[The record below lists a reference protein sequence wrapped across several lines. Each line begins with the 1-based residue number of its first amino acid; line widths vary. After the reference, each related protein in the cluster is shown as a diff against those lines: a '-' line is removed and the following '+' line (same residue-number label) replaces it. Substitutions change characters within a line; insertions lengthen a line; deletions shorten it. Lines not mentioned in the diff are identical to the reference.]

1 MLQRQ
6 TDGKRA
12 LAIAGSIIAIIGLIL
27 LSVDRYT
34 HIRPRFHS
42 ISPME
47 YVGVAAIAGVL
58 ALAVLILIVF
68 LLAKIWRIP
77 FIEAFIRSRWM
88 FWPYSLLLYPGWE
101 RLFFRSAPLLPFEI
115 STALA
120 CIVLIR
126 VIHQYPLPEYT
137 REYFR
142 TGLKKRRYL
151 LLSIMILV
159 VGTAWFAGVFGQR
172 RKPVGDEPSY
182 LMITHSIVSDFD
194 VMLDNDYAAKPY
206 LRFFPG
212 EYPMFTHLGYDGKN
226 YPHHSIGLPLILA
239 PVYALAQHG
248 SDVFLVFS
256 MRFAMLIIYVLLALA
271 ILRMIELFGI
281 SPGIAFWTTAA
292 GMLSGPM
299 FFYSGEIYPETLA
312 ALIFVLAVTF
322 LAHYRGRSRPVQW
335 LATGAG
341 IAFLPWLGIKYI
353 AAAAMLVI
361 ISAICLFQESSKG
374 RKSAAFLTVP
384 LISLLLYG
392 IFLYTIYRNINP
404 GVIYT
409 GVHPGTSRQ
418 ALPPDMPTFWSILPS
433 RLIDMI
439 FFAWGFFLEQRIGLF
454 FLFPASIFAFYGIPT
469 MLKQQRRPGLAL
481 LAIIAA
487 HFGIYAWHNNWGGYC
502 PPNRQAISVIPL
514 LLAPLAFG
522 FDRAKHTWP
531 KLLAVLCSLVGWR
544 FTLTLLNNERWLYM
558 TMNPD
563 QIGGGATWFYNW
575 SPLDSNILIKFFPLL
590 MGPEKRWI
598 PSIIWTIL
606 FGVLIASISYF
617 RPKHQ
622 IKLNDNTGWVIRS
635 AFYGYLCAA
644 LVCLVIVIWVPPH
657 TILFQSGVGWI
668 EKVYSI
674 DGSIAGNTGDGFWI
688 TGGTEGRLIVSA
700 SSSDKRMK
708 YRLKSLTPNQ
718 AKIITGKASQ
728 EIDLVSDH
736 WAHDSIKIG
745 PWKRWSGKR
754 MALVSVNVKTGIR
767 PFQIDDKIKDNRFLG
782 AYVVFSPEP

>member
-1 MLQRQ
+1 MLQHQ
-6 TDGKRA
+6 TDGKHA
-12 LAIAGSIIAIIGLIL
+12 SAIAGSIIAIIGSTL
-27 LSVDRYT
+27 LSVGRYT

-42 ISPME
+42 ISLPE
-47 YVGVAAIAGVL
+47 YVGVAATTVVL
-58 ALAVLILIVF
+58 ALAVLTLIVF
-68 LLAKIWRIP
+68 LLAKLWQIP
-77 FIEAFIRSRWM
+77 FTEAFIRTRWI
-88 FWPYSLLLYPGWE
+88 FWPYGLLLYPGWE

-115 STALA
+115 STVLAL
-120 CIVLIR
+120 IVLIR
-126 VIHQYPLPEYT
+126 VIQQYPFPEHT
-137 REYFR
+137 REYLR
-142 TGLKKRRYL
+142 TSLKKHRYL
-151 LLSIMILV
+151 LLSIMILAL
-159 VGTAWFAGVFGQR
+159 GTAWFAGVFGQR

-226 YPHHSIGLPLILA
+226 YPHHSIGLPIILA

-248 SDVFLVFS
+248 SDAFLVFS

-281 SPGIAFWTTAA
+281 GPGIAFWTTAA
-292 GMLSGPM
+292 GMLTGPM

-312 ALIFVLAVTF
+312 ALIFVLVVTF
-322 LAHYRGRSRPVQW
+322 LAHYGGRGRPVQW
-335 LATGAG
+335 VAAGAG

-353 AAAAMLVI
+353 AAAAMLFI
-361 ISAICLFQESSKG
+361 IAAICLLQESSKG
-374 RKSAAFLTVP
+374 RKSVAFLTMP
-384 LISLLLYG
+384 LISLLAYG
-392 IFLYTIYRNINP
+392 LFLYTIYRNINP

-418 ALPPDMPTFWSILPS
+418 ALPPGMPTFWSILPS
-433 RLIDMI
+433 RLVNMI

-454 FLFPASIFAFYGIPT
+454 FLFPASIFAFYGIPA
-469 MLKQQRRPGLAL
+469 MLKQQRRPALVL
-481 LAIIAA
+481 LATIGA

-514 LLAPLAFG
+514 LLVPIAFG
-522 FDRAKHTWP
+522 FDMAKHKWP
-531 KLLAVLCSLVGWR
+531 KLLAVLYSLIGWR

-575 SPLDSNILIKFFPLL
+575 SPLESDILIKFFPLL

-598 PSIIWTIL
+598 SSIVWTII

-617 RPKHQ
+617 RSNHQ
-622 IKLNDNTGWVIRS
+622 TKLNDNTGWVIRS
-635 AFYGYLCAA
+635 ASYAYLCAA
-644 LVCLVIVIWVPPH
+644 LICLAIVIWIPPH
-657 TILFQSGVGWI
+657 TVLSKSGAGWI

-688 TGGTEGRLIVSA
+688 TGGTEGQLIVA
-700 SSSDKRMK
+700 TSSPQKRMK
-708 YRLKSLTPNQ
+708 YRIKSLTANQ
-718 AKIITGKASQ
+718 ARMITGKSSQ
-728 EIDLVSDH
+728 NLDLAPEH
-736 WAHDSIKIG
+736 WVFESIKIG
-745 PWKRWSGKR
+745 PWKRWGGKR
-754 MALVSVNVKTGIR
+754 MASVSVNIETGIR
-767 PFQIDDKIKDNRFLG
+767 PFQIDGKSIDNRFLG
-782 AYVVFSPEP
+782 AYVVLGQ